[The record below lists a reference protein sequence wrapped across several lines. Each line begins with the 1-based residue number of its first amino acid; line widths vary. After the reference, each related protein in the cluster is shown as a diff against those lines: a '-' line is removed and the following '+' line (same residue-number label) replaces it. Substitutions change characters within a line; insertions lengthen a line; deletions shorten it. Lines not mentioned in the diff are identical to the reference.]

1 MPLPTIVSRTK
12 KVTWVQS
19 AGLLV
24 FGIVVYVVLL
34 LLFENKIIFHP
45 SRYPEGYWN
54 PASAGVPAQD
64 IYFTAEDG
72 VKLHGWFIPAP
83 NAVATLLWF
92 HGNAGNLSH
101 RLDNI
106 QRLAPLNLNIFIF
119 DYRGYG
125 RSEGEPDEQGIYKD
139 SKAAYKTV
147 IGLNS
152 VSVDTLFLFGRSLG
166 GICAVETALHP
177 PARGLILESVF
188 TSASDMSRKV
198 FPLIPLGWAIRS
210 KLDAIGKVPNLKLPK
225 LFLHG
230 TRDEIVPYDLGRKL
244 FDRAGEPK
252 EFYSLEGAGHNDT
265 YIIGGRDY
273 FNTLNRFI
281 TETLA
286 NPNNRG

>member
-1 MPLPTIVSRTK
+1 M
-12 KVTWVQS
+12 TWTQS
-19 AGLLV
+19 VGLLV
-24 FGIVVYVVLL
+24 FFILVYVAFL

-54 PASAGVPAQD
+54 PASTGVPAQD
-64 IYFTAEDG
+64 VYFMAEDG

-106 QRLAPLNLNIFIF
+106 QRLKPLKLNIFIF

-139 SKAAYKTV
+139 SKAAYKKVLEMDT
-147 IGLNS
+147 
-152 VSVDTLFLFGRSLG
+152 VSVDSLFFFGRSLG
-166 GICAVETALHP
+166 GICAVETAMNY

-188 TSASDMSRKV
+188 TNSADMSKQV
-198 FPLIPLGWAIRS
+198 LPFIPLGWAIRS
-210 KLDAIGKVPNLKLPK
+210 KLNAIDKIPHLKLPK

-244 FDRAGEPK
+244 FEQAGDPK
-252 EFYSLEGAGHNDT
+252 SFYPIEGAGHNDT
-265 YIIGGRDY
+265 YILGGAGY
-273 FNTLNRFI
+273 YEVLGRFI

-286 NPNNRG
+286 NSKNSG